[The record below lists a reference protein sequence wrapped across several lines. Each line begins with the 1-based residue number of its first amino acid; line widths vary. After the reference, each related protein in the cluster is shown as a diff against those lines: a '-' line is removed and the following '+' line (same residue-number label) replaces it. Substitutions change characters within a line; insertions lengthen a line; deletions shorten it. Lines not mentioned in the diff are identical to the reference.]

1 MATSEKDV
9 ADWISYLTS
18 AGMLI
23 SNQEP
28 KQGVPEATTALHAV
42 NGMEAEPTV
51 SISRNAPDSL
61 ECLNQH
67 WKQQSEAAHL
77 YSTSGVILVCSPA
90 ACPADVGWLRVQD
103 PMRGENIA
111 SRLVQAKGSPTF
123 LTLSEDGRHLCAI
136 SVEDEDYWI
145 VSREF

>member
-18 AGMLI
+18 TGMLI
-23 SNQEP
+23 PDQEP
-28 KQGVPEATTALHAV
+28 TQGIPEATTALHIV
-42 NGMEAEPTV
+42 NGIEVEPNI
-51 SISRNAPDSL
+51 SISRNSPDSL
-61 ECLNQH
+61 GSLNHH

-77 YSTSGVILVCSPA
+77 YSATGEILVCSPA
-90 ACPADVGWLRVQD
+90 TCPADVGWLRVQD

-111 SRLVQAKGSPTF
+111 SRLIQAKGSPTF
-123 LTLSEDGRHLCAI
+123 LALSEDGRHLCAI

-145 VSREF
+145 VSHEF